1 VVRFLI
7 EAKNEGKC
15 SGWANLAPRYVASP
29 LKFEVFKADAFDS
42 PATCTVGSKIFF
54 RFFPKLLEGEGNK
67 TTSHRT
73 CGNRD
78 RTGEFQVK
86 PSIGRS
92 SFCHDGPQQKV
103 HTFACSECHGTPLE
117 VEIPRRKKS
126 TTQHFYLFIYG
137 IWVRFLIFKSGKPGA
152 HLRVHLCVLSS
163 IFINISPVLQINNN
177 IILLSQHIN

>member
-1 VVRFLI
+1 MAFQ
-7 EAKNEGKC
+7 KNI
-15 SGWANLAPRYVASP
+15 
-29 LKFEVFKADAFDS
+29 LKYLYSE
-42 PATCTVGSKIFF
+42 KITHNIINKGCHINFYGQNMSSLLHYNISLF
-54 RFFPKLLEGEGNK
+54 RFFSKLLEGEGQK

-73 CGNRD
+73 YGNRD

-103 HTFACSECHGTPLE
+103 HTFACSECHCTPLE

-152 HLRVHLCVLSS
+152 HLRVHLCVL
-163 IFINISPVLQINNN
+163 I
-177 IILLSQHIN
+177 